1 VFEKAPPGSI
11 SALHI
16 ECDSVSNYRREQRV
30 GSGPMKRMA
39 LLALACVTL
48 SGGGAAAQPL
58 ASGDEVKAAFADKTA
73 YITHRNGNTQKAY
86 FAADGTAKVTE
97 SKGTRAGTWT
107 VEKNTICHNLSSERK
122 CYTVSRKSADTVEL
136 QSTDFK
142 WMPLYRLVAGNP
154 EKL

>member
-1 VFEKAPPGSI
+1 MVRLGVAIVVATLGMAP
-11 SALHI
+11 
-16 ECDSVSNYRREQRV
+16 
-30 GSGPMKRMA
+30 
-39 LLALACVTL
+39 L
-48 SGGGAAAQPL
+48 SGAFAQAI
-58 ASGDEVKAAFADKTA
+58 ASGDEVKATFADKTA

-86 FAADGTAKVTE
+86 FAADGSAKVTE

-122 CYTVSRKSADTVEL
+122 CYSVIRKSPDTVEL

-142 WMPLYRLVAGNP
+142 WQPSYKLVAGNP